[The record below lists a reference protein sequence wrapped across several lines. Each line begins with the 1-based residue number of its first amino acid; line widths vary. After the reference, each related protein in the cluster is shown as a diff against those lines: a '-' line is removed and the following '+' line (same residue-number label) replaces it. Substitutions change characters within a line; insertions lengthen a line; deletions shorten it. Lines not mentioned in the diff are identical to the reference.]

1 MDADANTNAGGS
13 TIALRELRSGELKI
27 HLKQSYD
34 EQNITLVVSSHEA
47 YEIRAALPI
56 QVSYCQ
62 RQLKVGLC
70 LLSKY
75 LTAVYAR
82 AASPIQ
88 VSVYARAASPI
99 QQSGC

>member
-1 MDADANTNAGGS
+1 M
-13 TIALRELRSGELKI
+13 KI

-34 EQNITLVVSSHEA
+34 KQNITRVVSSYEA
-47 YEIRAALPI
+47 YEITCRAALPI
-56 QVSYCQ
+56 QVSYCR

-75 LTAVYAR
+75 LTATYAR

-88 VSVYARAASPI
+88 VSVYARTASPI